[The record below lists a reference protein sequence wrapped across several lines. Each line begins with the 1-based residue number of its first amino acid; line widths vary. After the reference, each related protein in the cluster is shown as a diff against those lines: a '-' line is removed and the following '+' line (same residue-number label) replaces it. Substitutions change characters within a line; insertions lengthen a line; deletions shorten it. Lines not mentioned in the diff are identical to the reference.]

1 MLELDP
7 PLVVQRNSPPKLP
20 DISLTTTSDRA
31 VLFPHHSIDDK
42 NKKLKQ
48 LRSSLT
54 YFKNKNSPSEK
65 SILNNEIA
73 SEKSIGE
80 KLLDLITEAN
90 VLTEVINGK
99 PTLSIVT
106 GLLVQDL
113 ISNCG
118 CSMSKMPMIIATVL
132 TMFFGLVKTDVF
144 EELLRAPD
152 TYALASERAA
162 EIVVFNGRRRFT
174 DRNDPDA
181 ILNGYLIL
189 DASNKKNKGLVVKP
203 INYV

>member
-1 MLELDP
+1 M
-7 PLVVQRNSPPKLP
+7 S
-20 DISLTTTSDRA
+20 
-31 VLFPHHSIDDK
+31 
-42 NKKLKQ
+42 
-48 LRSSLT
+48 

-65 SILNNEIA
+65 SILNNEP
-73 SEKSIGE
+73 SLEKSIEE
-80 KLLDLITEAN
+80 KLINLITEAN

-99 PTLSIVT
+99 PTPSIVT

-152 TYALASERAA
+152 TYALASER
-162 EIVVFNGRRRFT
+162 VFNGRRRFT